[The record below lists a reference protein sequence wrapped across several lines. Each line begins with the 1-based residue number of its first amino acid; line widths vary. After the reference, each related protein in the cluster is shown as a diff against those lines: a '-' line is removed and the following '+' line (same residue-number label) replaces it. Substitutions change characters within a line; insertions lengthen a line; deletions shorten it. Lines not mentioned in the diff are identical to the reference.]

1 MDIKCGC
8 GGTMKSVVLKNFDF
22 TAMSG
27 ISSFLQD
34 APGFR
39 CSTCGSETLQGDVIN
54 FALRELARLLARM
67 PQLFPANAARY
78 LRRYMR
84 LSQQD
89 LADRMGIN
97 RVTVAKWEG
106 GTEAISPQHDFML
119 RTVFTSYAMLEQKPK
134 PAECAELA
142 KAIREVRRDVSVP
155 PPFVIDHFLQRARG
169 SGTRAAR

>member
-1 MDIKCGC
+1 MAP
-8 GGTMKSVVLKNFDF
+8 VVLKRFDF
-22 TAMSG
+22 TEMAG
-27 ISSFLQD
+27 IASFLQD

-39 CSTCGSETLQGDVIN
+39 CSACGLETVQGDVIN
-54 FALRELARLLARM
+54 FALRELARALARM
-67 PQLFPANAARY
+67 PQLFRADGARF

-106 GTEAISPQHDFML
+106 GSEPISPPHDFML

-134 PAECAELA
+134 PAEYAELA

-155 PPFVIDHFLQRARG
+155 APVVIDHFLQRARR
-169 SGTRAAR
+169 SSARAER